1 MADLTALAL
10 KAKLAALA
18 KNPPAKPVKIGAGGG
33 LYLLV
38 KPGQTAGTGAWV
50 LRLTAAGK
58 RRDMGLG
65 AFPVVGLADARVVA
79 MSARQKAAA
88 GTDPVAERKAA
99 RAALVPEAPAITFKA
114 AALATMEA
122 RQGGWSNPR
131 HAAQWLAS
139 LTHHAFPKL
148 AARPINA
155 IDTAAVLE
163 VLRPIWTEIPETAS
177 RLRGRME
184 TIMDVAK
191 LRGWRH
197 GENPARWKGHL
208 AEELPS
214 PKKVQRVEHR
224 PALPWQGMPAFVAAL
239 DTMEGLGAMALRFTI
254 LTASRTG
261 EVRGMRWREVDMDN
275 AVWAVPPA
283 RMKARRLHRVPLS
296 GSALS
301 ILAALRPMKPESD
314 ALVFPGGRA
323 SAPLSDMTLSA
334 VVRRM
339 NGLAEA
345 AALAAGQDAG
355 KPRWCD
361 LEGRA
366 VVPHGFR
373 SSFRDWAG
381 ETRSEGREVVER
393 ALAHT
398 IKNKAEAAYAR
409 SDLLE
414 KRRVLMEAWAQHCG
428 RSPATV
434 ASLNAA
440 RAGRAV
446 G

>member
-1 MADLTALAL
+1 MADINTLAL

-18 KNPPAKPVKIGAGGG
+18 KAPRAKAVRIMAGGG
-33 LYLLV
+33 LHLLV
-38 KPGQTAGTGAWV
+38 KPSHAAGAGVWV
-50 LRLTAAGK
+50 LRLTVAGQ
-58 RRDMGLG
+58 RRDMSLG
-65 AFPVVGLADARVVA
+65 AYPVVGLADARVAA
-79 MSARQKAAA
+79 MAARQKVAS
-88 GTDPVAERKAA
+88 GTDPIAA
-99 RAALVPEAPAITFKA
+99 RAAAKAALAPGAEAITFKA

-122 RQGGWSNPR
+122 RKGGWSNPK
-131 HAAQWLAS
+131 HAAQWLAT
-139 LTHHAFPKL
+139 LEQHAFPKL
-148 AARPINA
+148 AAKPIAA

-163 VLRPIWTEIPETAS
+163 MLRPIWNDIPETAS

-184 TIMDVAK
+184 TIMDVARV
-191 LRGWRH
+191 RGWRS

-224 PALPWQGMPAFVAAL
+224 PALPWQDMPAFMTAL
-239 DTMEGLGAMALRFTI
+239 QTMEGMGAMALRFTI

-275 AVWAVPPA
+275 AVWTVPPA

-296 GSALS
+296 GDALA
-301 ILAALRPMKPESD
+301 ILAQLRPLKPEGD
-314 ALVFPGGRA
+314 ALVLPGGRSEA
-323 SAPLSDMTLSA
+323 ALSDMTLSA

-339 NGLAEA
+339 NGQAEA
-345 AALAAGQDAG
+345 AALAGGQDAG

-398 IKNKAEAAYAR
+398 IKDKAEAAYAR

-428 RSPATV
+428 REPAAI
-434 ASLNAA
+434 ASLDAA
-440 RAGRAV
+440 RARRA